1 MAETFSDVQTVAVT
15 KYSYSIQV
23 ISTKNSS
30 FVDFSSDKDLT
41 VSKNGDGFYLS
52 TAFDTLVDAI
62 KSFVEKSKVKNIST
76 LRAFNLPCK
85 DKDVT
90 AAGVLG
96 IYDENFIAT
105 GFFSKSVTEMKITIS
120 ALDIKELGAALG
132 ETLKK

>member
-1 MAETFSDVQTVAVT
+1 MAETFSDVQTVNVT

-23 ISTKNSS
+23 ISTKDSS

-52 TAFDTLVDAI
+52 TQFDTLVDAI
-62 KSFVEKSKVKNIST
+62 KSFAEKSKVKNIST

-85 DKDVT
+85 DKNVT

-120 ALDIKELGAALG
+120 ALDIKEIGTALS
-132 ETLKK
+132 ETLKE